1 VDYLA
6 PQLYWQDGAPQQSFS
21 ALLDWWISQNTLG
34 RNLWPGM
41 AAYRI
46 NDGTAT
52 AFSAT
57 EVPDQIRLTRA
68 RPGATGELLYNTGS
82 TLTKNGGAV
91 AASIAP
97 LYANLAIAPTSSWLD
112 NTPPP
117 VPTFVVR
124 GAALDITPA
133 VGEAARWWLVRARIG
148 GGWHSMLV
156 FGDQRSIALS
166 GAPERVIVNAV
177 DEAGNASADVRW
189 TAP

>member
-1 VDYLA
+1 
-6 PQLYWQDGAPQQSFS
+6 
-21 ALLDWWISQNTLG
+21 
-34 RNLWPGM
+34 
-41 AAYRI
+41 
-46 NDGTAT
+46 
-52 AFSAT
+52 
-57 EVPDQIRLTRA
+57 
-68 RPGATGELLYNTGS
+68 
-82 TLTKNGGAV
+82 
-91 AASIAP
+91 
-97 LYANLAIAPTSSWLD
+97 
-112 NTPPP
+112 